1 MRSFLLTI
9 QQYKW
14 AFALTILFVT
24 INMWATYNEF
34 YLFNLIP
41 FLLIISLVA
50 FYRMD
55 WIFIF
60 TIFTVPLSIPLYEVS
75 DRFGFNLSLPTEL
88 LLIGMTLLFITK
100 LIYDKQID
108 KNILY
113 HPVSLA
119 IYFYLFWMLITSVT
133 STMPVVSFKKLLSK
147 IWFLTVFYYI
157 ASQVFRDPQ
166 RMNKYFWAY
175 ILPMMIVIFYSIIRH
190 LGYGLFDKNA
200 SHFVMKP
207 FFPDHTSYGAILA
220 MFIPVLV
227 FHLFRREPHFVLK
240 LFIGI
245 TIFIYM
251 VAFIL
256 SYTRAAWIS
265 LIIAVGIYIIILL
278 KIKFRYILLVA
289 VLLTIGFFSVRV
301 ELMHRLE
308 DNKQDSSEDLMEHV
322 KSISNITT
330 DASNLERINR
340 WKSAFRMFA
349 EKPVFGWGPGTYM
362 FQYAPFQRSYDRTV
376 ISTNFGNLGNAHSEY
391 IGPLADSG
399 VLGSVSFIL
408 IMIISLVTGF
418 RVYRNART
426 HAQKNLA
433 IALTLGL
440 ITYYVHG
447 LLNNFL
453 DTDKASAPFWGFM
466 AALVVLDIYFRK
478 NEIEETA
485 RN

>member
-1 MRSFLLTI
+1 
-9 QQYKW
+9 
-14 AFALTILFVT
+14 
-24 INMWATYNEF
+24 MWATYNEF